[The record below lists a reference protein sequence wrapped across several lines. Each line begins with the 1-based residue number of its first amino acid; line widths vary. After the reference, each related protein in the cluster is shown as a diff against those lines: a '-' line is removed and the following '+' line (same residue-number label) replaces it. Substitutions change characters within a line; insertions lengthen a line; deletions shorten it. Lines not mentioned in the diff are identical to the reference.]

1 MNNFSTRLPLIV
13 LVAAGQV
20 FAQAPNVATA
30 KQALEKKWQK
40 LRPDGISERNV
51 LFQQV
56 EAGRSN
62 GRSYPF
68 RVTVILRDY
77 EPGYPRNRYYG
88 NTCVSKIQEEV
99 YTLEPDQFG
108 GWDAQGKMT
117 PDLRDKVCKPN
128 PAAGVS
134 SMPLEALSG
143 SSAPT
148 GQSVSSAAP
157 AAGGPPS
164 TGGAGGVAAGP
175 YKCWSNGQARMLL
188 NFTIGGGGQYTG
200 SNGAPGR
207 YAFDPASQRITFT
220 GGSLENA
227 FGPGFYSIYHA
238 PQGRPTVS
246 IRSERS
252 GGEVSFCQL
261 AP

>member
-1 MNNFSTRLPLIV
+1 MINSTRLPLIV
-13 LVAAGQV
+13 LVAAGQM

-30 KQALEKKWQK
+30 KQALEKRWQK
-40 LRPDGISERNV
+40 LRPDGVSERNV

-68 RVTVILRDY
+68 RVSVVLRDY
-77 EPGYPRNRYYG
+77 GPGYPSNRYYG

-117 PDLRDKVCKPN
+117 PDLRDQVCKPN

-134 SMPLEALSG
+134 SQPLEALPG
-143 SSAPT
+143 SPAPT
-148 GQSVSSAAP
+148 GQPVSSAATETR
-157 AAGGPPS
+157 PPS
-164 TGGAGGVAAGP
+164 NSGGGGAVSAGA
-175 YKCWSNGQARMLL
+175 YQCWSHGQARMLL
-188 NFTIGGGGQYTG
+188 NFTIRGGGEYTG

-207 YAFDPASQRITFT
+207 YAFDPASQKITFT
-220 GGSLENA
+220 GGSLDNA
-227 FGPGFYSIYHA
+227 FGPGYYAIYHA
-238 PQGRPTVS
+238 PQGHPTVS

-252 GGEVSFCQL
+252 GGEVTFCQL
-261 AP
+261 AR